1 MKKKSSVLKIAA
13 SVLSLCFYLF
23 MATGSDESSSDSQR
37 NEEHEEEEY
46 EEPVPSKPIER
57 EPVFSNDELEE
68 EQGHCLNERHL

>member
-13 SVLSLCFYLF
+13 SVLSLCF
-23 MATGSDESSSDSQR
+23 SDSQR

-68 EQGHCLNERHL
+68 EQDTVLMRDTYDNDDILEE